1 MLDVEEYI
9 VQIAIQLAKMQAPIS
24 QREGLELANSLIQG
38 TSVGE
43 KVKAWKQQNCLSYI
57 QDKGKNAPLGTKYW
71 KGFMK

>member
-9 VQIAIQLAKMQAPIS
+9 VQIAIQLAKMWVPIS
-24 QREGLELANSLIQG
+24 RREGLELANSLIQG

-43 KVKAWKQQNCLSYI
+43 KVKAWRQRYCLSYI
-57 QDKGKNAPLGTKYW
+57 QDKEKNVPLGTKYW